1 MSLRSLPAIIRS
13 GSGWRT
19 GPKMEKQGF
28 DGHSSSPSS
37 PVELTSMQLLED
49 WRRERSPEPSSVEA
63 YEKRIKAFSKTLGH
77 QVASRLTR
85 EDAQQWKREMLEA
98 TNNPSIKGINL
109 KLDAVHTVFEIA
121 LNNGRLK

>member
-1 MSLRSLPAIIRS
+1 MRSVSLH
-13 GSGWRT
+13 W
-19 GPKMEKQGF
+19 Q
-28 DGHSSSPSS
+28 SPSS
-37 PVELTSMQLLED
+37 RVEVTFKQLLED

-77 QVASRLTR
+77 QVASRVTR

-109 KLDAVHTVFEIA
+109 KLDAVHTVFEIGEPPLPRPA
-121 LNNGRLK
+121 DAHAI

>member
-1 MSLRSLPAIIRS
+1 
-13 GSGWRT
+13 
-19 GPKMEKQGF
+19 
-28 DGHSSSPSS
+28 
-37 PVELTSMQLLED
+37 MQLLED

-77 QVASRLTR
+77 QVASRVTR

-121 LNNGRLK
+121 LNNGRLTGENPVKGLRISWPPAFPTRCA